1 MDKIFTS
8 YSIEDRSY
16 IAYLKREIHKEVTAG
31 NFTEQRAGEI
41 DIIVS
46 EICSNLIKYAA
57 SGEVLY
63 RVEHTADN
71 ESCFEIIAM
80 DKGPGIPDVSR
91 VMRDGV
97 STGSTLGQGL
107 GALERLSDTFNIY
120 SIPDWG
126 TIVYSRVTT
135 LKNGFVRKENFDLDI
150 RGLVVAKPREVGC
163 GDLYRVK
170 RTNTDVRVFLG
181 DGLGHG
187 KFAQEAVQVASDF
200 FFGTDESNPV
210 DIIREMHEKVRRT
223 RGLVGTIG
231 ILDRK
236 MNVWRICGVGNILTR
251 LYQGIVYKNYMA
263 YNGTIGLNIPKS
275 LNASTLPAERN
286 QYLVMCSDG
295 IRSRWDLTKFQ
306 SILKYDNMIM
316 AASIYKDY
324 NRGTDDSSILIS
336 KVS

>member
-8 YSIEDRSY
+8 YSIEERSY
-16 IAYLKREIHKEVTAG
+16 IAYLKREIHKEVMAG
-31 NFTEQRAGEI
+31 NFTEQRAGEV

-46 EICSNLIKYAA
+46 EICSNLIKYAT

-63 RVEHTADN
+63 RIEHGADQ
-71 ESCFEIIAM
+71 ESSFEIIAI
-80 DKGPGIPDVSR
+80 DNGPGIPDINR
-91 VMRDGV
+91 AMRDGV
-97 STGSTLGQGL
+97 TTGTTLGQGL
-107 GALERLSDTFNIY
+107 GAIERLSDTFNIY
-120 SIPDWG
+120 SIPQWG
-126 TIVYSRVTT
+126 TIIYSKVTT
-135 LKNGFVRKENFDLDI
+135 RKDGFVRKENIDLDV
-150 RGLVVAKPREVGC
+150 RGLAVAKPRETEC
-163 GDLYRVK
+163 GDLYRIK
-170 RTNTDVRVFLG
+170 RTKTDVRVFLG

-187 KFAQEAVQVASDF
+187 KFAHEAVQAAGDF
-200 FFGTDESNPV
+200 FFESEETNPV

-223 RGLVGTIG
+223 RGLVATIG

-236 MNVWRICGVGNILTR
+236 NNEWRICGVGNILTR

-275 LNASTLPAERN
+275 LSASTLRAERN

-295 IRSRWDLTKFQ
+295 IRSRWDLNRYQ
-306 SILKYDNMIM
+306 SILKYDNTVM

-324 NRGTDDSSILIS
+324 NRRTDDTSILIS